1 MKIAIMGTGGVGGY
15 FGAKLALG
23 GNDVSF
29 IARGAHLAAIK
40 SQGLIVRSPLGD
52 MHVPTP
58 RATDTPSNVGPVD
71 VVLFGVKLWDTET
84 AAEAIKP
91 LIGPE
96 TMVIS
101 FQNGVVGDEL
111 LRATLGEKPV
121 AGGVCYIA
129 ATIEAP
135 RHRSCQQLAEAG
147 LW

>member
-101 FQNGVVGDEL
+101 FQNGVV
-111 LRATLGEKPV
+111 RTN
-121 AGGVCYIA
+121 C
-129 ATIEAP
+129 
-135 RHRSCQQLAEAG
+135 
-147 LW
+147 